1 MTMPSSSKLSV
12 FLKVLLFAAY
22 FIHGIVLINANS
34 VVSDEGD
41 HLDYGIRMLKGHPEK
56 IRLDD
61 GSTQPVSAFNAIPRA
76 VTQLMY
82 PGLKKTDGGTSD
94 AINGR
99 YISLLI
105 CALIG
110 LYVYRWSKELFGEK
124 AGLFSLFLFVFC
136 PNTQANIPIVGTDA
150 YAALITVTT
159 AYYFWRFTA
168 SADWRSFCLFTLS
181 IGLGL
186 VTKQSLLLLPAFFGV
201 VSLAMILQRGDFIR
215 KLKLNLLRLV
225 VLSVIVLL
233 VINIAFLFRG
243 TGSPLRSYEF
253 MSDGFIAMK
262 EWKGINAIPLPL
274 PVPFLEGFDRVKY
287 MMSLGSGNADVSAHS
302 YIMGRYFTG
311 NAVKY
316 YYSLVFL
323 FKTPLAVLALLLLL
337 LVTAG
342 RFAFSRAGFMKLGLP
357 ISLALFFFAITSI
370 FNTSQHGLRHLL
382 MVYPLLYVC
391 FGVLVTVLS
400 KYRPLFAIMLVY
412 SVATFYFY
420 FPNLLSYTNELIWN
434 KKNAY
439 KILASTNIDHHQG
452 YYYLQSYLRKHPG
465 VRMADTVPAAGR
477 LVLGIN
483 NYLDLQQTGKYDWIR
498 RFQPV
503 DHVNHCYLLF
513 DIKEP
518 DLSNKP

>member
-1 MTMPSSSKLSV
+1 MPSSSKLSV
-12 FLKVLLFAAY
+12 YLKVLLFAAY
-22 FIHGIVLINANS
+22 FINGIILINANS

-41 HLDYGIRMLKGHPEK
+41 HLDYGIRMLKGQPEK

-76 VTQLMY
+76 VIQVLH
-82 PGLKKTDGGTSD
+82 PGLKKTDGGISD

-110 LYVYRWSKELFGEK
+110 LYVYRWSKALFGEK
-124 AGLFSLFLFVFC
+124 AGLFSLFLFVCC

-150 YAALITVTT
+150 YAALITVTA

-168 SADWRSFCLFTLS
+168 SADWRNFCLFSLC
-181 IGLGL
+181 IGLGM
-186 VTKQSLLLLPAFFGV
+186 VTKQSLLLLPAFFGL
-201 VSLAMILQRGDFIR
+201 VSLVMILQKGDLIQH
-215 KLKLNLLRLV
+215 LKLNLLRLL

-233 VINIAFLFRG
+233 VINLAFLFRG

-253 MSDGFIAMK
+253 MSDSFNAMK
-262 EWKGINAIPLPL
+262 EWKGINVIPLPL

-302 YIMGRYFTG
+302 YIMGKYFTG

-316 YYSLVFL
+316 YYSMVFL
-323 FKTPLAVLALLLLL
+323 FKTPLSVLTLLVLLF
-337 LVTAG
+337 VTAG
-342 RFAFSRAGFMKLGLP
+342 RFAFSRAGFMRLGMPL
-357 ISLALFFFAITSI
+357 SLALFFFAITSI

-382 MVYPLLYVC
+382 MIYPLFYVC
-391 FGVLVTVLS
+391 FGVLVAGVLS
-400 KYRPLFAIMLVY
+400 KYRTLRAIILVY

-465 VRMADTVPAAGR
+465 VRMADTVPASGR

-483 NYLDLQQTGKYDWIR
+483 NYLDLKQTGKYDWIR
-498 RFQPV
+498 TFQPV
-503 DHVNHCYLLF
+503 GHVNHCYLLF
-513 DIKEP
+513 DIKES
-518 DLSNKP
+518 DLRNKP